1 MKLIEKLKRLLNH
14 KVLLCDLD
22 GTLIETKSGEPFPQ
36 DYDYWQFKKHIKEAI
51 QEYNPKY
58 IFIISNQGGI
68 EAGYVD
74 DMKFRSKL
82 NAIMDEIRTWGNY
95 IVDGV
100 YCRSNNPNNLW
111 RKLNVGM
118 IDFFRYD
125 YADGYDFCNRQA
137 LMIGDAS
144 GLVGQFSDS
153 DLHCAKL
160 AGIKYADVDHFI
172 EAMVPCLAVCID
184 NELPC
189 CAGEDNP
196 FLPCCGTSRARL
208 KSKLLY
214 NPFVLRMRQH
224 RHKNKR

>member
-1 MKLIEKLKRLLNH
+1 MKLIEKLKRLLNQ

-36 DYDYWQFKKHIKEAI
+36 DYDDWQFKKHIKEAI

-68 EAGYVD
+68 EAGYVNES
-74 DMKFRSKL
+74 MFRAKL
-82 NAIMDEIRTWGNY
+82 NVIMDEMRKWGNY
-95 IVDGV
+95 VVDGV
-100 YCRSNNPNNLW
+100 YCCSNNPNDLF
-111 RKLNVGM
+111 RKPNVGM
-118 IDFFRYD
+118 IDYFRYD
-125 YADGYDFCNRQA
+125 YVDGYDFGNSQA

-144 GLVGQFSDS
+144 GLDGKFSDS
-153 DLHCAKL
+153 DLQCAKL

-172 EAMVPCLAVCID
+172 EAMVPCLDVCID

-189 CAGEDNP
+189 CAGQDIP
-196 FLPCCGTSRARL
+196 LPCWGTSRSRL

-214 NPFVLRMRQH
+214 NPFVLRMR
-224 RHKNKR
+224 